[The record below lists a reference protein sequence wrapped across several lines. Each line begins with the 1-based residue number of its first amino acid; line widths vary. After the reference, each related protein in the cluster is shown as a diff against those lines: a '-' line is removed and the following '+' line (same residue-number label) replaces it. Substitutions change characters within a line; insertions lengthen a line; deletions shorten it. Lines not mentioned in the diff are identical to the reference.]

1 MSARKEEKEEI
12 VMVDDREFKQAM
24 AVYDG
29 PVHHA
34 WVERFERRGHRGIGP
49 VRGGVM
55 VVESVY
61 CSAEELLA
69 LLALLATLAT
79 RTGDDGDGDVVVKG
93 FKDVTTFDA
102 WMEENKFVPRV
113 IDVESRCM
121 NPGGAA
127 EPEWC
132 DDTERVWLKRGSAEL
147 AALDKLIANER
158 ARKWRWQC
166 PASPRSPAYRP
177 VRPSEARKA
186 SPASS
191 YVPEP
196 VDEDDD
202 EMSCVD

>member
-1 MSARKEEKEEI
+1 
-12 VMVDDREFKQAM
+12 
-24 AVYDG
+24 
-29 PVHHA
+29 
-34 WVERFERRGHRGIGP
+34 
-49 VRGGVM
+49 VRGGDI

-61 CSAEELLA
+61 CSSEQQLA
-69 LLALLATLAT
+69 LLALLAT

-93 FKDVTTFDA
+93 FKDVVTFDA

-121 NPGGAA
+121 NPGGPA

-158 ARKWRWQC
+158 ARKWQWQC
-166 PASPRSPAYRP
+166 PASPPY
-177 VRPSEARKA
+177 V
-186 SPASS
+186 
-191 YVPEP
+191 YVPEYA
-196 VDEDDD
+196 DD